1 MKKFTLLLLIAALLL
16 MTACGAEEA
25 AADEPS
31 QYIGTWVSVA
41 YETDEGMSA
50 IERGFED
57 ALVLE
62 IHEDGTYVFDPT
74 DPIEGVWVDEGDK
87 ITFDK
92 GTDDEESYPFEDGI
106 MHADWEDNGIYFAKE
121 GSEVSEREQ
130 KLFDEADA
138 IVKKDGSIETK

>member
-62 IHEDGTYVFDPT
+62 IHEDG
-74 DPIEGVWVDEGDK
+74 
-87 ITFDK
+87 
-92 GTDDEESYPFEDGI
+92 I
-106 MHADWEDNGIYFAKE
+106 MHADWEDSGIYFAKE